1 MMKIQRNMPGAANTT
16 SGSGGVFS
24 YSNAGNKRGMTPV
37 GALSQRSSVASA
49 MLNQQQQ
56 NARGNLAKLLNSNN
70 T

>member
-1 MMKIQRNMPGAANTT
+1 MPTTLEQIQKLNMLKIQRNMPGAANST

-49 MLNQQQQ
+49 MLSQQ
-56 NARGNLAKLLNSNN
+56 
-70 T
+70 